1 MIEFQENCRDYI
13 QSMCKSNGNDIPVPV
28 GDKIAMLGTGEQSR
42 GSQNLIWALLW
53 RKRRIIQ
60 RLENESEIRFVTL
73 AKVDHSLRSVA
84 IFF

>member
-1 MIEFQENCRDYI
+1 
-13 QSMCKSNGNDIPVPV
+13 
-28 GDKIAMLGTGEQSR
+28 MLGTGEQSR

-73 AKVDHSLRSVA
+73 AKVDHSLQSVA